1 MIQGAAAPASLTANL
16 KTVEILSAA
25 LLRPKRSK
33 SEASGGL
40 LPRRNK
46 IWGRAIYPKFNFL
59 FLHRNNITVTN

>member
-1 MIQGAAAPASLTANL
+1 MTQRATAPGSSTA
-16 KTVEILSAA
+16 KAPHRQILSAA